1 MEWFM
6 RKWTK
11 EEDDFLRENYAT
23 KNTYQL
29 AEIWIEKF
37 NVERTA
43 LAIRSR
49 AKKVCKG
56 FKLQRAKYDIVKC
69 LNCGKEFKRNA
80 RGILINIRF
89 CSHKCHGE
97 YKLKSYENK
106 IKPSASQY
114 NTVYKRDKNYIE
126 SSFYNY
132 ARNQNVSYDDIIDHF
147 YKYQLKYYVAI
158 SSRIGK
164 PLRLKKFMLYAKM
177 HVLRNEN
184 YQKRAIKAKM
194 QEFITENIDLPIIAE
209 KRFGCIS

>member
-1 MEWFM
+1 M
-6 RKWTK
+6 RQWSN

-29 AEIWIEKF
+29 AEIWFKKF

-56 FKLQRAKYDIVKC
+56 FKLQRAKSDIVKC

-80 RGILINIRF
+80 GGILINIRF

-106 IKPSASQY
+106 IKPSVSQY
-114 NTVYKRDKNYIE
+114 NTVFKRDKSYIE
-126 SSFYNY
+126 SCFFNY
-132 ARNQNVSYDDIIDHF
+132 ARDEGINYDDIIDHF

-158 SSRIGK
+158 SSRLGK
-164 PLRLKKFMLYAKM
+164 PLRLNKFMFYAKM
-177 HVLRNEN
+177 HVLRNQS
-184 YQKRAIKAKM
+184 YQKKVIDAQMR
-194 QEFITENIDLPIIAE
+194 EFINGNIDLPIIAE

>member
-1 MEWFM
+1 MQQTLFYVDNEPAKIIF
-6 RKWTK
+6 RSKYQKWK
-11 EEDDFLRENYAT
+11 YEN
-23 KNTYQL
+23 NYQKADYL
-29 AEIWIEKF
+29 SD
-37 NVERTA
+37 
-43 LAIRSR
+43 IR
-49 AKKVCKG
+49 CK
-56 FKLQRAKYDIVKC
+56 
-69 LNCGKEFKRNA
+69 NCGKEFKRNA

-209 KRFGCIS
+209 KRFGCISWHTN